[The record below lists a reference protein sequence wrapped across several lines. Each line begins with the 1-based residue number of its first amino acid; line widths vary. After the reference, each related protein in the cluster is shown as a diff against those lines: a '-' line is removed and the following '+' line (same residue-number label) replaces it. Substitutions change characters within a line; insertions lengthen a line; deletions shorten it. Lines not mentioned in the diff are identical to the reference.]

1 MKMRF
6 PTLILLLFCTAFFF
20 PAHAQVAERIFQV
33 SGMVISRSGRAPIPY
48 VTVQVNHSR
57 QGTQTSIEGFYSIP
71 ASESDTLYF
80 HHIGYKRGRLIMKDY
95 LADYTDLSTP
105 YIYVVNYLTED
116 SLTLPTV
123 TIFPYDTPAEL
134 RTAFLN
140 MENTETQMER
150 SARENMDP
158 KVIQSIMASLDVDG
172 QERLGISQ
180 QKYYTDFT
188 NRYLSP
194 NVGFNPLAALAL
206 LKYIVDKS
214 EKRRNKDLNYWE

>member
-1 MKMRF
+1 M
-6 PTLILLLFCTAFFF
+6 A
-20 PAHAQVAERIFQV
+20 
-33 SGMVISRSGRAPIPY
+33 ISRSGRTPVPY

-57 QGTQTSIEGFYSIP
+57 QGTQTSSEGFYSIP
-71 ASESDTLYF
+71 ATENDTLYF
-80 HHIGYKRGRLIMKDY
+80 YHIGFKRGRLIMKEY
-95 LADYTDLSTP
+95 LSEYSDKNTP

-116 SLTLPTV
+116 SLTLPVV
-123 TIFPYDTPAEL
+123 TIFPYDTPSEL
-134 RTAFLN
+134 RTALLN

-158 KVIQSIMASLDVDG
+158 KVIEAIMATLDVDG
-172 QERLGISQ
+172 QERLGVSQ

-194 NVGFNPLAALAL
+194 NVNFNPLMAAAL
-206 LKYIVDKS
+206 LKYIVEKS